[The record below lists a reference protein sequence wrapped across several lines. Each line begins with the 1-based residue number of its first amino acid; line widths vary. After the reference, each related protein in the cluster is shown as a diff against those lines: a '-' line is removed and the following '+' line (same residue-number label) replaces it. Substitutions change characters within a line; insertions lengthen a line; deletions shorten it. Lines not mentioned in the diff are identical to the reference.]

1 MERHNGFGKLNV
13 KRRAIFSLS
22 HLCIFFFSLSV
33 EWASILCE
41 KNGRVWNASDRVMDK
56 VGDGKKKRDI
66 ADMLVFGGTR
76 SC

>member
-1 MERHNGFGKLNV
+1 MLNGEQS
-13 KRRAIFSLS
+13 SLCPIS
-22 HLCIFFFSLSV
+22 VSFFFVIIV